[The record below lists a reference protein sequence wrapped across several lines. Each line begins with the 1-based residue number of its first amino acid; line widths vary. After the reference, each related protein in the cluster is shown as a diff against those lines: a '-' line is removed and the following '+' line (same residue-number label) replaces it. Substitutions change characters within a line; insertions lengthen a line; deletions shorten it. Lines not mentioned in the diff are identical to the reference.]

1 MILNSTLRE
10 NLLYGIQETIN
21 DTELERMLSLFKL
34 FNENERQLDRRISN
48 KSLSMGQMQ
57 KIAFIRALLSKVE
70 VLILDESTSNLDE
83 ESKQLIFKIL
93 EDERLTIINSTHNK
107 DDFKNMDL
115 HIELVVTD
123 DGKRKLEVN

>member
-1 MILNSTLRE
+1 
-10 NLLYGIQETIN
+10 
-21 DTELERMLSLFKL
+21 
-34 FNENERQLDRRISN
+34 
-48 KSLSMGQMQ
+48 MGQMQ

-93 EDERLTIINSTHNK
+93 EDKRLTIINSTHNK

-115 HIELVVTD
+115 HIELLVTD